1 MRPIIPMLMLACLLA
16 GAPTA
21 HAQAGARDFATGI
34 VSLQVTHQGYDAA
47 FPWNKHREQ
56 QIAGNALVVAGP
68 FLLTAAD
75 MVKNATLILVRKFG
89 AYPDFPAEIVRV
101 DYQLNLALLR
111 VDDPTFWTGL
121 QPPPMSEQPLLQ
133 GRFGIKRW
141 RHNGRFEQGSGEVV
155 EYRMATSRFGDLD
168 LPQLRGTSSMSGLGW
183 SEVLTHENAAI
194 GLVTGHNGQELVAL
208 TGHSLALFVQAAQA
222 PQQRGFSHRGF
233 SWQALNSAA
242 MKAYFGQARDDAGVL
257 IRRVYAGGTGHRL
270 LHEGDILKRIGDH
283 DIDPEG
289 QIRHP
294 AFGTVAFTIAVNDVL
309 APTID
314 VDILRDGK
322 PLRLQLQRERFTE
335 DTYRIAPYE
344 FDGAPDFQVFGGLV
358 VQELTRDYLQRWG
371 TNWRT
376 QAPAR
381 LLIEHDLSSLR
392 DAHSAAEKV
401 VFVSR
406 VLPDPVNIGYE
417 DIRNVIVTELNGM
430 PVPDLAAFRQA
441 MEKPQGDFQ
450 VLKLLPGQGR
460 ATVVFRA
467 AELAQAGDRI
477 SRLYGVPQRH

>member
-1 MRPIIPMLMLACLLA
+1 MMRILLILLWASLLA
-16 GAPTA
+16 WPAPGRAQGAET
-21 HAQAGARDFATGI
+21 DFATGI
-34 VSLQVTHQGYDAA
+34 VSLQVTNQGYDAA

-56 QIAGNALVVAGP
+56 QIAGNALVVTGP

-89 AYPDFPAEIVRV
+89 AYPDFTADLVKV

-111 VDDPTFWTGL
+111 VDDPAFWAGL
-121 QPPPMSEQPLLQ
+121 QPLPISEQPLLQ

-168 LPQLRGTSSMSGLGW
+168 LPQLRGASSMSGLGW
-183 SEVLTHENAAI
+183 SEVLTHDAAAI

-208 TGHSLALFVQAAQA
+208 TGHSLALFVKAAQA
-222 PQQRGFSHRGF
+222 PQQRSFAHRGF
-233 SWQALNSAA
+233 SWQALNSEA
-242 MKAYFGQARDDAGVL
+242 MKAHFGQARDDPGVL
-257 IRRVYAGGTGHRL
+257 IRRMYAGGTGHRL
-270 LHEGDILKRIGDH
+270 LREGDILKRIGDH

-294 AFGTVAFTIAVNDVL
+294 AFGTVAFTIAVNDAL
-309 APTID
+309 GPTIN

-344 FDGAPDFQVFGGLV
+344 FDEAPDYQVFGGLV

-371 TNWRT
+371 ANWRT

-381 LLIEHDLSSLR
+381 LLIEHDLASLR
-392 DAHSAAEKV
+392 DADSPVEKV

-417 DIRNVIVTELNGM
+417 DLRNAIVTALNGI
-430 PVPDLAAFRQA
+430 PIRDLASFRQA
-441 MEKPQGDFQ
+441 MDKPQGDFH
-450 VLKLLPGQGR
+450 VLQLLPGQGR
-460 ATVVFRA
+460 STVVFRA
-467 AELAQAGDRI
+467 TELARAGDRI
-477 SRLYGVPQRH
+477 SQLYGVPQRH

>member
-1 MRPIIPMLMLACLLA
+1 MMRMLPLLLLA
-16 GAPTA
+16 GLLAWAAP
-21 HAQAGARDFATGI
+21 AGAQDAEMDFAAGI
-34 VSLQVTHQGYDAA
+34 VSLQVTHQAYDAA

-89 AYPDFPAEIVRV
+89 AYPDFPARIVQV

-111 VDDPTFWTGL
+111 VEDPTFWAGL
-121 QPPPMSEQPLLQ
+121 RPLPISEQPLLQ

-155 EYRMATSRFGDLD
+155 EYRMATSPFGDLD

-183 SEVLTHENAAI
+183 SEVLTHGDAAI
-194 GLVTGHNGQELVAL
+194 GLVTGHSGQELVAL
-208 TGHSLALFVQAAQA
+208 TGHSLALFVKAAQA
-222 PQQRGFSHRGF
+222 PRRRGFAHRGF
-233 SWQALNSAA
+233 SWQALNSEA
-242 MKAYFGQARDDAGVL
+242 MKAYFGQARDDHGVL
-257 IRRVYAGGTGHRL
+257 IRRMYAGGTGHRL
-270 LHEGDILKRIGDH
+270 LREGDILTRIGEH

-294 AFGTVAFTIAVNDVL
+294 AFGTVSFTIAINDVL
-309 APTID
+309 GPTID
-314 VDILRDGK
+314 VDILRDGE
-322 PLRLQLQRERFTE
+322 PLRLQLRRERFTE

-344 FDGAPDFQVFGGLV
+344 FDEAPDYQVFGGLV

-371 TNWRT
+371 ANWRT

-381 LLIEHDLSSLR
+381 LLIEHDLASLR
-392 DAHSAAEKV
+392 DADAPVEKV

-406 VLPDPVNIGYE
+406 VLPDAVNIGYE
-417 DIRNVIVTELNGM
+417 DIRNVIVTELNGL
-430 PVPDLAAFRQA
+430 PIRDLAAFREA
-441 MEKPQGDFQ
+441 MNRPLGGFH
-450 VLKLLPGQGR
+450 VLRLLPGQGR

-467 AELAQAGDRI
+467 AELEQAGDRI